1 MPRKPP
7 PKVPHRH
14 AIGSSVMDG
23 NGFPTALT
31 PARHAL
37 LITELE
43 VGDFPAMA
51 AIRAGCSPRSVE
63 RWVQWGC
70 EGATAVEPYKSFA
83 EAFVQVEARICG
95 ALTKVIMDHA
105 LGRGI
110 RGKQKTPKGN
120 PFWAER
126 MLERRFRF
134 LWGMNKDGTSGGVSV
149 TELVIE
155 AIEQG
160 NADRAAKAR
169 ELLKQLP
176 EAAKSQARKE
186 GFQV

>member
-7 PKVPHRH
+7 PKMPHRH

-23 NGFPTALT
+23 NGHVTALT
-31 PARHAL
+31 PERHAR
-37 LITELE
+37 LIEELE

-51 AIRAGCSPRSVE
+51 AIRAECSPRTVE

-70 EGATAVEPYKSFA
+70 EGSTAVEPYKSFA
-83 EAFVQVEARICG
+83 EAFVKVEARICG
-95 ALTKVIMDHA
+95 QLTKVIMDHA

-110 RGKQKTPKGN
+110 RGKRKTPKGD
-120 PFWAER
+120 PYWAER

-134 LWGMNKDGTSGGVSV
+134 LWGLNKDGTTGGVSV
-149 TELVIE
+149 TELVIQ
-155 AIEQG
+155 AIE
-160 NADRAAKAR
+160 ASSAERAAKAR
-169 ELLKQLP
+169 ELLKLLP
-176 EAAKSQARKE
+176 PDAKDRARKE